1 MGAWNYQVL
10 TNDLAL
16 DFMAVISTKNNNNI
30 KSNIKE
36 LLEKNCCYLEEVLLM
51 VEIID
56 ISLNGIDED
65 ILGGFYGYK
74 KWFEEIRK
82 NPLTELKNDA
92 IRIIKHIQEIDS
104 GWVDDCKE
112 QRKELLI
119 KIEKRLKGEK

>member
-1 MGAWNYQVL
+1 MGAWNYKVL

-16 DFMAVISTKNNNNI
+16 DFMAVISKSDNDDI
-30 KSNIKE
+30 KQFMKE
-36 LLEKNCCYLEEVLLM
+36 LLRKSCYYIEELLLL
-51 VEIID
+51 VEIVD
-56 ISLNGIDED
+56 ISLNGVDED
-65 ILGGFYGYK
+65 ILGGFYGYE

-82 NPLTELKNDA
+82 NPLTEFKNDA
-92 IRIIKHIQEIDS
+92 IRIIKHVQEIDS